1 MSEEGMPRLIITTQN
16 TTKEFTLD
24 SDAYTLG
31 RSATNDIVIDD
42 LVVSRKHA
50 RLERTPDGYRITD
63 AGSSN
68 GLQYGTEM
76 ITEKILKDGDVLYIG
91 ESVSLTYSAPAKEPE
106 PVPATPQEP
115 VKELEPVTVM
125 PPVQAKE
132 PVPAPIPA
140 PPPPPMAKPVQPA
153 PVSQSKPLFSWQL
166 VVLLIVLF
174 IVALAAGYLI
184 GHSVLSP

>member
-1 MSEEGMPRLIITTQN
+1 MSEEGMPRLVITTQN
-16 TTKEFTLD
+16 TTNEFTLD
-24 SDAYTLG
+24 RDAYTIG

-50 RLERTPDGYRITD
+50 RLERTPDGYKITD

-91 ESVSLTYSAPAKEPE
+91 EAVSLTYSAPVMEPE
-106 PVPATPQEP
+106 PVPATPQAP
-115 VKELEPVTVM
+115 VKEPEPVTVM
-125 PPVQAKE
+125 PPVPSKE
-132 PVPAPIPA
+132 PAPVPA
-140 PPPPPMAKPVQPA
+140 PPPPTVAKPVRPA
-153 PVSQSKPLFSWQL
+153 PASQSKPLFSWQL

-184 GHSVLSP
+184 SHFVLSP